1 MLSFRLL
8 TNYMYIWGQKKND
21 AMNLNVDFSTHPIYL
36 DIKSKVIV
44 CISSNIKISFAEM
57 NIFEILTN

>member
-1 MLSFRLL
+1 MLQNFDKLNIYL
-8 TNYMYIWGQKKND
+8 ELEKND
-21 AMNLNVDFSTHPIYL
+21 AMNLNFDFSTHPIYL

-44 CISSNIKISFAEM
+44 CKSSNIKILLAEM